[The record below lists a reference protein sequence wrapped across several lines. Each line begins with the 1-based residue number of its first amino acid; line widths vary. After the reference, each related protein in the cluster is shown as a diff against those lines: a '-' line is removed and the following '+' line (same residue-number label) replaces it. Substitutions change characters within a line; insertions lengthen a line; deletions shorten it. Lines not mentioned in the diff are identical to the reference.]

1 MRILLVEDDVLI
13 GDGVS
18 AGLKLCGHAV
28 DWVREGESALRA
40 LFDHDYDACILD
52 LGLPG
57 RDGLSVLQSVRERG
71 LRVPMLILTA
81 RDSREDKIAGLDCGA
96 DDYLT
101 KPFDLDELLARLR
114 ALVRRA
120 AGESRPRLKHGKLE
134 LEPASRQVWYDAQ
147 PVVLSARE
155 YALLEDLMRHKQQI
169 RSRAQLEESLYAW
182 GEEAGSN
189 IVEVYVHHLRRKFGR
204 ETIQTVRGMG
214 YRLSGDV

>member
-57 RDGLSVLQSVRERG
+57 RDGPSVLQSVRERG